1 MSTPS
6 PVHYRITESPCSGKL
21 WSRASD
27 YFWNNRSTVATE
39 SKPFLTP
46 EQYLEQER
54 RAEFRSEYLAG
65 EVFAMSGGTR
75 YHGRIVTN
83 ALTALNTSLRS
94 RPCNVYATDLRVH
107 IPATGLYTYPDI
119 VVTCGKEEFLDDQ
132 FDTLLNPLLII
143 EVLSPSTADYDRGGK
158 FFHYRSIPFVAE
170 YLTIAQDRVLV
181 EHWIRQSDHSW
192 LFADHA
198 RPDETILLKTLNVEL
213 NISALYEKVEF
224 RGAEPPINV
233 GSA

>member
-1 MSTPS
+1 
-6 PVHYRITESPCSGKL
+6 
-21 WSRASD
+21 
-27 YFWNNRSTVATE
+27 VATG

-46 EQYLEQER
+46 EEYLEKER

-83 ALTALNTSLRS
+83 AVGELRERLRKRS
-94 RPCNVYATDLRVH
+94 CNVYGTDLRVH

-158 FFHYRSIPFVAE
+158 FFHYRSIPFFGE
-170 YLTIAQDRVLV
+170 YLTIAQDQVLV

-198 RPDETILLKTLNVEL
+198 RSDETILLKTLNVEL
-213 NISALYEKVEF
+213 NVSALYEKVEF
-224 RGAEPPINV
+224 PGAEPRISA